1 MTSKLRET
9 AKECMMYEER
19 PSTPPEI
26 SKYRRS
32 TNLEPGR
39 RFKHHGV
46 VDDYGAM
53 DLDNKVY
60 GITENGR
67 SRIGA
72 SDLISHPKPSEMERI
87 NTIKA
92 EKVYKQQNR
101 EPLGHIPDRGY
112 VLPEKYTVGQQAF
125 GIKSASSLEPAKGLI
140 FPSNIE
146 ETVAG
151 ADLYKRS
158 HGSYAPGEQR
168 RRGYDWNINPETTRF
183 GAKGDTIAFN
193 GVSKNIADV
202 LNGSSNMKSNVN
214 TVVNT
219 KKVEDFR
226 NMADVLGQSKNLGQD
241 SGLRPKDMVYGRA
254 SGTKGLSAAEVLR
267 GKYNEIDNLP
277 DRDLGKS
284 ITPGFRNLSYNDRVF
299 GCPSIRN
306 DIPAPQVQRRSIAD
320 SQNYGDDVPA
330 QDLINPPAFS
340 DLAIGPMAMNEP
352 RNRQDMLQLFARIGY
367 TFGEELGNHLFYTA
381 SEGREFTTINAFRNV
396 LNDFLITQ
404 DLKK

>member
-1 MTSKLRET
+1 
-9 AKECMMYEER
+9 
-19 PSTPPEI
+19 
-26 SKYRRS
+26 
-32 TNLEPGR
+32 
-39 RFKHHGV
+39 
-46 VDDYGAM
+46 M
-53 DLDNKVY
+53 DLDDKIY

-67 SRIGA
+67 YRIGA
-72 SDLISHPKPSEMERI
+72 SDLINHQKPTELERI

-112 VLPEKYTVGQQAF
+112 ILPEKYTVGKIELDLTLFVLWCNAFPFLFAGQQAF
-125 GIKSASSLEPAKGLI
+125 GIKSAGSLEPAKGLI
-140 FPSNIE
+140 FPSNID

-183 GAKGDTIAFN
+183 GSKGDTIAFN

-202 LNGSSNMKSNVN
+202 LNGSANTKNN

-241 SGLRPKDMVYGRA
+241 SGQRPKDMVYGRV
-254 SGTKGLSAAEVLR
+254 SGVKGLSAAEVLR
-267 GKYNEIDNLP
+267 GKYRESDNLP

-284 ITPGFRNLSYNDRVF
+284 ITPGFRNLSYNDRVY

-340 DLAIGPMAMNEP
+340 DLAIGPMAMSEP
-352 RNRQDMLQLFARIGY
+352 RNRDSMLQLFARIGY
-367 TFGEELGNHLFYTA
+367 SFSEELGSHIFYTA
-381 SEGREFTTINAFRNV
+381 SEGREYTTINAFRNV
-396 LNDFLITQ
+396 LNDFLISE

>member
-1 MTSKLRET
+1 M
-9 AKECMMYEER
+9 
-19 PSTPPEI
+19 
-26 SKYRRS
+26 
-32 TNLEPGR
+32 
-39 RFKHHGV
+39 
-46 VDDYGAM
+46 
-53 DLDNKVY
+53 
-60 GITENGR
+60 
-67 SRIGA
+67 
-72 SDLISHPKPSEMERI
+72 
-87 NTIKA
+87 
-92 EKVYKQQNR
+92 
-101 EPLGHIPDRGY
+101 
-112 VLPEKYTVGQQAF
+112 
-125 GIKSASSLEPAKGLI
+125 
-140 FPSNIE
+140 
-146 ETVAG
+146 
-151 ADLYKRS
+151 YKRS

-226 NMADVLGQSKNLGQD
+226 NMADMLGQSKNLGQD

-254 SGTKGLSAAEVLR
+254 SGIKGLSAAEVLR

-340 DLAIGPMAMNEP
+340 DLAIGPMAMSEP
-352 RNRQDMLQLFARIGY
+352 RNRQDMLQLFERIGY
-367 TFGEELGNHLFYTA
+367 AFGEELGNHLFYTA
-381 SEGREFTTINAFRNV
+381 SEGCEFTTINTFRNV

>member
-1 MTSKLRET
+1 
-9 AKECMMYEER
+9 
-19 PSTPPEI
+19 
-26 SKYRRS
+26 
-32 TNLEPGR
+32 
-39 RFKHHGV
+39 
-46 VDDYGAM
+46 M
-53 DLDNKVY
+53 DLDDKVY

-67 SRIGA
+67 YRIGA
-72 SDLISHPKPSEMERI
+72 SDLINHPKPTELERI

-112 VLPEKYTVGQQAF
+112 VLPEKYTVGKCLPWCFLSAHHRSLSYFILVLLTFYAPGQQAF

-140 FPSNIE
+140 FPSNID

-202 LNGSSNMKSNVN
+202 LNGSANVKNN

-241 SGLRPKDMVYGRA
+241 SGSRPKDMVYGRA
-254 SGTKGLSAAEVLR
+254 SGIKGLSAAEVLR
-267 GKYNEIDNLP
+267 GKYNESDNLP

-284 ITPGFRNLSYNDRVF
+284 ITPGFRNLSYNDRVY

-340 DLAIGPMAMNEP
+340 DLAIGPMAMSEP
-352 RNRQDMLQLFARIGY
+352 RNRDSMLQLFSRIGY
-367 TFGEELGNHLFYTA
+367 SFSEELGSHLFYTA
-381 SEGREFTTINAFRNV
+381 SEGREYTTINAFRNV
-396 LNDFLITQ
+396 LNDFLISQ